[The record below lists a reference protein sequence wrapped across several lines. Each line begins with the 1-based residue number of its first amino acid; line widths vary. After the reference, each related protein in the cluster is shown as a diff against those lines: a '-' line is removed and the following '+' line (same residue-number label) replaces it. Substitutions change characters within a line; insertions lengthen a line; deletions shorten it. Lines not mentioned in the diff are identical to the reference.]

1 MPRAHAAAPRLIIS
15 CKVSLLAA
23 LVILM
28 ATAGLLATSTAT
40 LTNTLR
46 RYDYYTNGDHHF
58 YHSKHTH
65 SQQQQQPFGSNSRG
79 SSRNEEPWAASVSSV
94 RAGGVGAGKR
104 RRDA

>member
-15 CKVSLLAA
+15 YKVSLLAA

-58 YHSKHTH
+58 YHSKHTV
-65 SQQQQQPFGSNSRG
+65 RLL
-79 SSRNEEPWAASVSSV
+79 SVY
-94 RAGGVGAGKR
+94 
-104 RRDA
+104 

>member
-15 CKVSLLAA
+15 YKVSLLAA

-58 YHSKHTH
+58 YHSKHT
-65 SQQQQQPFGSNSRG
+65 
-79 SSRNEEPWAASVSSV
+79 V
-94 RAGGVGAGKR
+94 RRLPIYLFDGVGR
-104 RRDA
+104 YLMEIHD